1 MLTQIT
7 PVVPVTWLSSVIATR
22 RGATQ
27 RVSARGD
34 RVDPDDT
41 CAEGTSVADISVMRL
56 RAAVECDCGA
66 ELTSSEQAALT
77 RSGGRALCL
86 TCREAEAVA
95 SALVSRRALTEL
107 VATERGYALHRRRL
121 PGTGTTID
129 HLFVGASGVFVIDAG
144 YFPDAEVV
152 IERSGGRFSPG
163 TETLVVGG
171 RRRNDLVD
179 AVRQQ
184 CGDVTIGLAD
194 AGHGDVP
201 VTPVLCFVEGHLPRR
216 ARQRRLGDVRLAGP
230 TTLADEVGGEGVLDG
245 DRRFAI
251 AMSLVALLPATT

>member
-1 MLTQIT
+1 
-7 PVVPVTWLSSVIATR
+7 
-22 RGATQ
+22 
-27 RVSARGD
+27 
-34 RVDPDDT
+34 
-41 CAEGTSVADISVMRL
+41 MRL
-56 RAAVECDCGA
+56 RAAVECDCGS
-66 ELTSSEQAALT
+66 ELTASEQAALT

-129 HLFVGASGVFVIDAG
+129 HLFVGASGVFVIVAG
-144 YFPDAEVV
+144 YYPDAEVV
-152 IERSGGRFSPG
+152 VERSGGRFSPG
-163 TETLVVGG
+163 TETLAVGG

-184 CGDVTIGLAD
+184 CVDVTQGLAD
-194 AGHGDVP
+194 AGHDVP

-216 ARQRRLGDVRLAGP
+216 ARHRRLGDVLLAGP
-230 TTLADEVGGEGVLDG
+230 TTLADEVGAEGVFDG
-245 DRRFAI
+245 ERRFAI
-251 AMSLVALLPATT
+251 AMSLVAMLPATT